1 MPRLK
6 QKRNTIQY
14 GGTKVSVRESKDNS
28 SFTPCYEEEKIGKS
42 LLSNTKSIHLITDSS
57 IGSCLF
63 YGELNDDSLVLLES
77 QTIAKDKK
85 SPIPF
90 LDAKHVL
97 ENVGKGMTY
106 QRFCMKVMLFDPINT
121 DGKISSIE
129 YMYEKRFKEITNN
142 LTVKKEKEKQ
152 KKIYETSICVSGTDG
167 EIVADG
173 IASIVLTPLE
183 FETFF
188 KAKMLSAKEKDVFY
202 WIFKTA
208 SENNL
213 QVCVYFMDY
222 LDGFITLH
230 NFLKMEDRQGITIY
244 QVSND
249 IAAYILYILYITKEW
264 SYDMHNGN
272 IMILIK
278 SLIKKYML
286 RFIDFGRTINF
297 GDVGDNDYIRKTFEK
312 FLNKLHDELTT
323 LKKMTVKKDKDRKYE
338 KMLLHDL
345 YYLHLFFHVIPP
357 RLTETEPLYDQTSYK
372 EILTQKFNEYHEK
385 LSLFD
390 LTLLHDDTKT
400 QHECIGYLF
409 ECLMFLSFIELIILY
424 TEYGQDTLQ
433 CSIMG
438 NTFMMSKIN
447 ISTFLENNRLKYDSY
462 LSKNKDAIKIQIG
475 RNFSSIYNKLKELTS
490 RCSILSTQDLRG
502 ETRINAIEQ
511 STSLLKHLTESAVDA
526 SEKEKQKKEEYDKRQ
541 EDYERYYQTRLQST
555 KYVKGG
561 STRKRKYSSR
571 RFHNRRK
578 SRKYRSRQTTK

>member
-6 QKRNTIQY
+6 QRRQNIQY
-14 GGTKVSVRESKDNS
+14 GGTKVSIRESKDNS
-28 SFTPCYEEEKIGKS
+28 SFTPCYEDEKIGKS

-106 QRFCMKVMLFDPINT
+106 QRFCMKVMLFDPSNT
-121 DGKISSIE
+121 DGETRSIE
-129 YMYEKRFKEITNN
+129 YRYGRSKEITNN

-173 IASIVLTPLE
+173 IASIVLEPRD

-188 KAKMLSAKEKDVFY
+188 KAKMISKQEKDVFD

-208 SENNL
+208 SENKL

-230 NFLKMEDRQGITIY
+230 DFLNMKNSQGITIY

-278 SLIKKYML
+278 KYML
-286 RFIDFGRTINF
+286 RFIDFGRTRNF
-297 GDVGDNDYIRKTFEK
+297 GDVGDNDYIRKTFEQ
-312 FLNKLHDELTT
+312 FLNKLHEDLTA
-323 LKKMTVKKDKDRKYE
+323 LKEMKVKKKEYINYE
-338 KMLLHDL
+338 SMLLDHL
-345 YYLHLFFHVIPP
+345 HYLHLFFHVVPP
-357 RLTETEPLYDQTSYK
+357 SRESLYDQTSYK
-372 EILTQKFNEYHEK
+372 DILTQKFNEYHEK

-390 LTLLHDDTKT
+390 LTLLHDVTKT
-400 QHECIGYLF
+400 RDECIRYLF

-424 TEYGQDTLQ
+424 IEYGQDTLQ
-433 CSIMG
+433 CSILKH
-438 NTFMMSKIN
+438 TFMMYNIN
-447 ISTFLENNRLKYDSY
+447 ISTFLENNRLKYDRY
-462 LSKNKDAIKIQIG
+462 LSKKTDKIKIQIG
-475 RNFSSIYNKLKELTS
+475 QNFSSIYNKLKELTS
-490 RCSILSTQDLRG
+490 RCSISSTQDLRG
-502 ETRINAIEQ
+502 ETRKTAIEQ
-511 STSLLKHLTESAVDA
+511 STNVLKELAESAVDA
-526 SEKEKQKKEEYDKRQ
+526 SEKEKQKKEYDKRQ
-541 EDYERYYQTRLQST
+541 EDYEHYYQKTLRT
-555 KYVKGG
+555 KYVNGG
-561 STRKRKYSSR
+561 STRKRKYSYR

-578 SRKYRSRQTTK
+578 SRKYRRRQTTK